1 MYFCVRNER
10 FPVHS
15 QYYMGIVNYR
25 FPSFLE
31 DFSNKTIAD
40 AVNTLHTHIQDGADI
55 IDCGVQS
62 THPQSPPI
70 DPKEEQSHLLFLLQH
85 IQHILSHAT
94 PINKKRIL
102 LSVDTYKASVAKAVL
117 DYGCDIIN
125 DISSCA
131 IDPALAEIVAEYKP
145 AYVLTHNSRGRQEG
159 QTINSICD
167 DFEKKLKILIGYG
180 LPEDNIM
187 LDIGVGFGKTYQEHC
202 DILKNINAL
211 RVFNRPLVLG
221 ISHKAWYTPNK
232 NISMEERSVSTFAAT
247 AVLATQGIFI
257 HRVHNVRTAKLA
269 VEIAN
274 LIGQPVHGINIS
286 TSTNDMERPA

>member
-10 FPVHS
+10 FSVHS
-15 QYYMGIVNYR
+15 HCYMGIVNYH

-40 AVNTLHTHIQDGADI
+40 AANTLCTHIQDGADI

-70 DPKEEQSHLLFLLQH
+70 NPEQEALHLLHLLKN
-85 IQHILSHAT
+85 IRHILLRST
-94 PINKKRIL
+94 IENKKKIL
-102 LSVDTYKASVAKAVL
+102 LSIDTYKASVAKAVL

-125 DISSCA
+125 DISSCEL
-131 IDPALAEIVAEYKP
+131 DPALAEVVAQYKP
-145 AYVLTHNSRGRQEG
+145 AYVLTHNSRGKKEV
-159 QTINSICD
+159 QTIKTICD
-167 DFEKKLKILIGYG
+167 DFEKKLKILTRYG

-202 DILKNINAL
+202 NILKNINVL
-211 RVFNRPLVLG
+211 RTFDRPLVIG

-232 NISMEERSVSTFAAT
+232 NISMEQRNISTLVAT
-247 AVLATQGIFI
+247 ALLATQGVFI
-257 HRVHNVRTAKLA
+257 HRVHNVRTIKLA

-274 LIGQPVHGINIS
+274 LIGQPAHGINVS
-286 TSTNDMERPA
+286 TSSNDMERFS